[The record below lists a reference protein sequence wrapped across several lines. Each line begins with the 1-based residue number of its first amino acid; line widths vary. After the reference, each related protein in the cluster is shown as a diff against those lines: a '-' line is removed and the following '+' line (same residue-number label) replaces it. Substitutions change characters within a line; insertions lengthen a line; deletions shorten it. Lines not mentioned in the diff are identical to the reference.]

1 METSVVL
8 SRKMGNFEI
17 TQRSTDGYFDSNAL
31 LNQWNIQPEKPRR
44 RLDDFLESQNTTEFM
59 AELSEELQSADNHL
73 WRKSSNAEN
82 QLVVKQ
88 KGRMTMHGRTLDK
101 TWMHPYLFIKFAMW
115 INPRFEVTVIKF
127 VYDELIKQRNEA
139 GDSYREMSAAIAK
152 ITPRK
157 DLVLAISK
165 VAQGL
170 NHICFGEHEKEIRNK
185 QGEAP
190 MKELVKLEQEITLL
204 INVGHLKSFD
214 QLHKYLQTKWRQKY
228 QPSILS

>member
-152 ITPRK
+152 
-157 DLVLAISK
+157 
-165 VAQGL
+165 
-170 NHICFGEHEKEIRNK
+170 
-185 QGEAP
+185 
-190 MKELVKLEQEITLL
+190 
-204 INVGHLKSFD
+204 
-214 QLHKYLQTKWRQKY
+214 
-228 QPSILS
+228 